1 MVATKGRTVPA
12 PPTVLIAAPA
22 PPTAAPADPPPAPP
36 VLSRPVAL
44 DRSKATVG
52 HMITLRKLA
61 IAVDTKDA
69 PGVDDL
75 MLDLVE
81 LVGAL
86 VVDAHLFPAAEFW
99 PLVGEVNRQFSA
111 PMGN

>member
-1 MVATKGRTVPA
+1 MNTMNPRATKGHTVPA
-12 PPTVLIAAPA
+12 QPELPP
-22 PPTAAPADPPPAPP
+22 PPPAAEPAQP
-36 VLSRPVAL
+36 ALSRPVAL

-61 IAVDTKDA
+61 IAVDAKDG

-81 LVGAL
+81 LVDAL
-86 VVDAHLFPAAEFW
+86 VVDAALFPASEFW
-99 PLVGEVNRQFSA
+99 PLVGEVNRQFSGGA
-111 PMGN
+111 VKN